1 MTQAR
6 YSSPSNPLNHSDPL
20 TLASKPSVFCKLAAQ
35 LRELS
40 LGSLEL
46 VHLALDEAG
55 SEMGAVGDAFRG
67 EDVHIAKFVLRGLE
81 IGELYMALVD
91 QRLNAKVDGAEADA
105 QLLGNLALRGIG
117 MAFKQAQDPEVHV
130 FAQSGDLVTD
140 HGVGR
145 YRLRQSYRTAGE
157 STPSATAA
165 NHEVAGATRSFLNV
179 RPSCQI
185 CKGVFRWS
193 LEIVSANHALTRLPQ
208 SRCSASRLHGFC
220 YDRR

>member
-81 IGELYMALVD
+81 IGELYMALVSTSALT
-91 QRLNAKVDGAEADA
+91 QKLMAPRL
-105 QLLGNLALRGIG
+105 
-117 MAFKQAQDPEVHV
+117 
-130 FAQSGDLVTD
+130 
-140 HGVGR
+140 
-145 YRLRQSYRTAGE
+145 
-157 STPSATAA
+157 TPSSSAISRCEASGWLSSRRRTLKFTSSRNRVILSLTMGWVDTACGKATARRV
-165 NHEVAGATRSFLNV
+165 NLHLPRPRQTTR
-179 RPSCQI
+179 
-185 CKGVFRWS
+185 
-193 LEIVSANHALTRLPQ
+193 
-208 SRCSASRLHGFC
+208 
-220 YDRR
+220 